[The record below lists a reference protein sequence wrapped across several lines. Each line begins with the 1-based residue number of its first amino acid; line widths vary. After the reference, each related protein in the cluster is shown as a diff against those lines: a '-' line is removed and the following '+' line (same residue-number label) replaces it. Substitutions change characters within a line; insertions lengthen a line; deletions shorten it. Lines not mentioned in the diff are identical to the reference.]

1 MYLNYLYTI
10 LRNEDL
16 YEKFIEYLENIKDTI
31 R

>member
-1 MYLNYLYTI
+1 MYLNYLYVM

-16 YEKFIEYLENIKDTI
+16 YDKFIEYLENKKDTI